1 MVGVRDDRSGSKRHG
16 QGGDKRLGWEG
27 HRDEHLGLR
36 RHGQGGRQAFGL
48 KFEPSMSTRMSARG
62 RKRTHIC
69 RFAIV
74 VLVIVA
80 IIVVVVVVAV
90 VVVISSLS
98 QDEGVVVVVVA
109 CERMGVY
116 MNAFS
121 FGQSEALSV
130 QPRLTIYRHCSS
142 AVTERKIKQKLLA
155 TEVEGIS
162 RAADQSRLVQTGP
175 KPYQN
180 R

>member
-1 MVGVRDDRSGSKRHG
+1 M
-16 QGGDKRLGWEG
+16 GWEG
-27 HRDEHLGLR
+27 HGDERSGLR
-36 RHGQGGRQAFGL
+36 RHGRGGRQAFRL
-48 KFEPSMSTRMSARG
+48 EFEPSMSTRMSARG
-62 RKRTHIC
+62 RKRMHVC

-74 VLVIVA
+74 VLVVVAVIVA
-80 IIVVVVVVAV
+80 VVVVAV
-90 VVVISSLS
+90 VVVVSSLS

-109 CERMGVY
+109 RERMGVY
-116 MNAFS
+116 TNTFS

-130 QPRLTIYRHCSS
+130 QPQLTIYRHRSS

-162 RAADQSRLVQTGP
+162 RAADQSRPVQTSP